1 MDGVPSLIAWARRLH
16 ATRDKWVARAAGELA
31 VNLSVRT
38 SPVYCWSALRELKNI
53 IVTLRKL
60 RATTVHRKFPVL

>member
-1 MDGVPSLIAWARRLH
+1 MARLGEKTVDGVPSLIAWARRLH

-53 IVTLRKL
+53 NMLQ
-60 RATTVHRKFPVL
+60 H